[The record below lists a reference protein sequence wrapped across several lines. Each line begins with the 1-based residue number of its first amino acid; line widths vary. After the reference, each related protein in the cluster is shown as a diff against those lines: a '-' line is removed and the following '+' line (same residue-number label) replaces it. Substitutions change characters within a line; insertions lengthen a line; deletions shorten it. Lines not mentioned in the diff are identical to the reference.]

1 MSEVVARLGAGEK
14 EVQLRRSLIDGCWQY
29 ELIVNGVFIMASY
42 NALSSIELARLP
54 LSEQDWQGCRPE
66 VLVAGLGLGY
76 TVREACSFANVSRVD
91 VVEINE
97 NVAALNRGPLTE
109 INGNCLDDPRVRV
122 FEQDF
127 FDYIA
132 SCARKYDLICMDIDN
147 GPMQL
152 ARSANSRVY
161 LSGFFRRV
169 QERLRS
175 GGMFW
180 VWSCGESL
188 SLLQNMERVFDSAGE
203 RVIFEEVAGK
213 STPYYLYWGK
223 KA

>member
-1 MSEVVARLGAGEK
+1 MSELVARLGAGEK
-14 EVQLRRSLIDGCWQY
+14 EVQLQRSLIDGRWQY

-42 NALSSIELARLP
+42 NALSSRELSRLP

-76 TVREACSFANVSRVD
+76 TVREACGFANVGRID

-97 NVAALNRGPLTE
+97 NVVALNRGPLTE
-109 INGNCLDDPRVRV
+109 INGNCLADPRVRV

-127 FDYIA
+127 FDYIG
-132 SCARKYDLICMDIDN
+132 SCRERYDLICMDIDN

-152 ARSANSRVY
+152 ARNENSRVY
-161 LSGFFRRV
+161 LGGFFRRV
-169 QERLRS
+169 RDRLRTD
-175 GGMFW
+175 GMFW

-188 SLLQNMERVFDSAGE
+188 PLLQNMERVFDAAGE
-203 RVIFEEVAGK
+203 RVIFEEVMGK

>member
-109 INGNCLDDPRVRV
+109 IYGGCLADPRVSV

-152 ARSANSRVY
+152 ARDANSRVY

>member
-14 EVQLRRSLIDGCWQY
+14 EVQLQRSLIDGRWQY

-42 NALSSIELARLP
+42 NALSSRELSRLP

-76 TVREACSFANVSRVD
+76 TVREACGFANVGRID

-97 NVAALNRGPLTE
+97 NVVALNRGPLTE
-109 INGNCLDDPRVRV
+109 INGNCLADPRVRV

-127 FDYIA
+127 FDYIG
-132 SCARKYDLICMDIDN
+132 SCRERYDLICMDIDN

-152 ARSANSRVY
+152 ARNENSRVY
-161 LSGFFRRV
+161 LGGFFRRV
-169 QERLRS
+169 RDRLRTD
-175 GGMFW
+175 GMFW

-188 SLLQNMERVFDSAGE
+188 PLLQNMERVFDAAGE
-203 RVIFEEVAGK
+203 RVIFEEVMGK

>member
-14 EVQLRRSLIDGCWQY
+14 EVQLQRSLIDGRWQY

-42 NALSSIELARLP
+42 NALSSIELSRLP

-76 TVREACSFANVSRVD
+76 TVREACSFTNVGLID

-97 NVAALNRGPLTE
+97 NVVALNRGPLTE
-109 INGNCLDDPRVRV
+109 INGNCLADPRVRV

-127 FDYIA
+127 FDYIG

-152 ARSANSRVY
+152 ARNENSRVY
-161 LSGFFRRV
+161 LGGFFRRV
-169 QERLRS
+169 KDRLRT

-188 SLLQNMERVFDSAGE
+188 ELLQNMERVFDSAGE
-203 RVIFEEVAGK
+203 RVIFEEVMGK
-213 STPYYLYWGK
+213 SIPYYLYWGQ